1 MNEIENKFLLAG
13 DRFMSDMYLRQPGF
27 RFSAEGTFTTNN
39 ERIPK
44 FKETGHSQYIYQN
57 ELDKACFQDDMA
69 YGSKI
74 LTDLTRKTVFDKI
87 LHDKSFIIDKNLKY
101 DEHQKFLASMIF
113 NFLIK
118 SFLVVLLK
126 IKIWKTKN

>member
-13 DRFMSDMYLRQPGF
+13 DRFMPDMYLRQPGF
-27 RFSAEGTFTTNN
+27 RFSACGTFTINK
-39 ERIPK
+39 ERIQK
-44 FKETGHSQYIYQN
+44 FKKTGHSQYIYQN

-74 LTDLTRKTVFDKI
+74 LRDLTRKTVFDKI
-87 LHDKSFIIDKNLKY
+87 LHDKAFIIDKNSKY
-101 DEHQKFLASMIF
+101 DEYQKFLASMIF